1 MENMNPESPLDL
13 DAIEQDLVDVE
24 KALQRLDD
32 NSYWTDESTGEPI
45 DANYLAEN
53 PTARRNPRAS

>member
-1 MENMNPESPLDL
+1 MENMNPESPHDL
-13 DAIEQDLVDVE
+13 DAIEQDLDDVE

-32 NSYWTDESTGEPI
+32 NSYWTDESNGEPI

-53 PTARRNPRAS
+53 PTARHNPRT